1 MQRIG
6 LTGVVLALVLGAGHA
21 GAAECETEL
30 EAVLAETPDFGGL
43 APDDEIMARQTVR
56 GLAAAARQLSA
67 DGHEAGCIAALD
79 ALAMAVTGY
88 HLHLADTPVGEVKG
102 AEDLSRTDAA
112 LDQRDPRL
120 VPITDAELGL
130 ATRELE
136 GSSVFSFQGERVGE
150 FEGLLAGRQ
159 GAAHVL
165 IGLGNFWSVFEDT
178 VAVPAALVAWD
189 PQNRLFYVP
198 LTGEELENAPEYQDG
213 GGWDAALNDDYF
225 ARLAN

>member
-6 LTGVVLALVLGAGHA
+6 LIGVAVALVLGAGQA
-21 GAAECETEL
+21 GAAECEPEL
-30 EAVLAETPDFGGL
+30 EAILTETPDLAGL

-56 GLAAAARQLSA
+56 GLAAAARQLAA
-67 DGHEAGCIAALD
+67 DGHEDACVAALD
-79 ALAMAVTGY
+79 ALAMALTGY
-88 HLHLADTPVGEVKG
+88 HLHVVDAPVGEVKG
-102 AEDLSRTDAA
+102 AEDLTRTDAA

-120 VPITDAELGL
+120 VPLTDAELGF

-136 GSSVFSFQGERVGE
+136 GNSVFNFQGERVGE
-150 FEGLLAGRQ
+150 FEGFVAGRQ

-178 VAVPAALVAWD
+178 VAIPDELVAWD

-198 LTGEELENAPEYQDG
+198 FARDELQNAPEYDDG
-213 GGWDAALNDDYF
+213 GDWDAALNDDYF